1 MNAGDM
7 LYFWGEDTTLM
18 VVMANETG
26 IRYYDVKR
34 PQFKDDGSIVTT
46 FATYETLDEVCSYM
60 THVDDIEHMYM
71 NRTSRG
77 QGLSDASK
85 YTIRKIMGWGGE
97 PV

>member
-26 IRYYDVKR
+26 VRYYDVKR
-34 PQFKDDGSIVTT
+34 PQFRDDGSIVTT

-71 NRTSRG
+71 NRSSKE
-77 QGLSDASK
+77 LSESSK
-85 YTIRKIMGWGGE
+85 DRIRKIMGWGGD

>member
-1 MNAGDM
+1 MNSGDM

-34 PQFKDDGSIVTT
+34 PQFEDDGSIVTT

-71 NRTSRG
+71 NRS
-77 QGLSDASK
+77 SK
-85 YTIRKIMGWGGE
+85 ELNKSSKERIRKIMGWDGD

>member
-26 IRYYDVKR
+26 IRYYDAKR

-60 THVDDIEHMYM
+60 THVNDIEHMYM
-71 NRTSRG
+71 NRSSRE
-77 QGLSDASK
+77 LRPESK
-85 YTIRKIMGWGGE
+85 ETIRKIMGWGGD

>member
-18 VVMANETG
+18 VVMANDTG

-34 PQFKDDGSIVTT
+34 PQFRDDGSIITT

-71 NRTSRG
+71 NRSSK
-77 QGLSDASK
+77 GLNKSSK
-85 YTIRKIMGWGGE
+85 ERIRKIMGWDGD

>member
-26 IRYYDVKR
+26 IRYYDVKK
-34 PQFKDDGSIVTT
+34 PQFRDDGSIVTT

-71 NRTSRG
+71 NRS
-77 QGLSDASK
+77 SK
-85 YTIRKIMGWGGE
+85 ELIDSSKETIRKIMGWGGD

>member
-1 MNAGDM
+1 MNSGDM

-71 NRTSRG
+71 NRS
-77 QGLSDASK
+77 SK
-85 YTIRKIMGWGGE
+85 ELNKSSKERIRKIMGWDGD

>member
-1 MNAGDM
+1 MNTGDM

-26 IRYYDVKR
+26 IRYYDVKK
-34 PQFKDDGSIVTT
+34 PQFKDDGSILTT

-71 NRTSRG
+71 NRS
-77 QGLSDASK
+77 SK
-85 YTIRKIMGWGGE
+85 ELNKSSKERIRKIMGWDGD

>member
-18 VVMANETG
+18 VVMANDTG
-26 IRYYDVKR
+26 VRYYDVKK

-71 NRTSRG
+71 NRTSRE
-77 QGLSDASK
+77 LNKSSK
-85 YTIRKIMGWGGE
+85 ERIRKIMGWDGD

>member
-1 MNAGDM
+1 MYAGDM

-18 VVMANETG
+18 VVMASDTG

-34 PQFKDDGSIVTT
+34 PQFGDDGSIVTT

-71 NRTSRG
+71 HISSKE
-77 QGLSDASK
+77 LSDSSK
-85 YTIRKIMGWGGE
+85 KTIRKIMGWGGD

>member
-18 VVMANETG
+18 VVMANDTG

-34 PQFKDDGSIVTT
+34 PQFRDDGSIVTT

-71 NRTSRG
+71 NRS
-77 QGLSDASK
+77 SK
-85 YTIRKIMGWGGE
+85 ELNKSSKERIRKIMGWDGD